1 LETGGGQAYVASG
14 MKTAATNSKLAGLTL
29 IELLVVVVVIAIVA
43 VMLTPRSRIH
53 EKAYTVV
60 CMSHQKQIG
69 LGLIMFQTDNNGEF
83 PWQVA
88 GTNGGSLESVSQGQ
102 VSPHFQ
108 VLSKYIPNLTNLLL
122 CPTDK
127 NRKPA
132 DNVSQLRDENVSYFL
147 NLDAG
152 TNTPINT
159 SILGGD
165 RHLEADNKPVHP
177 GLFICT
183 SNMVLSWSSELH
195 GKMRNGPH
203 GGLLFGDGH
212 VQFTTSKDLN
222 DFIQSQPAA
231 TNRFAVP

>member
-1 LETGGGQAYVASG
+1 
-14 MKTAATNSKLAGLTL
+14 MKIATTNFKHAGLTL
-29 IELLVVVVVIAIVA
+29 IELLVLVA
-43 VMLTPRSRIH
+43 VIIILAGMAIPTRTEPHR
-53 EKAYTVV
+53 AYGVV

-69 LGLIMFQTDNNGEF
+69 LGLIMFEGDNNWQF

-88 GTNGGSLESVSQGQ
+88 GANGGSLDLISPGQ

-108 VLSKYIPNLTNLLL
+108 RLSQYIPNLTDLLL

-132 DNVSQLRDENVSYFL
+132 DNISQLRDENVSYFL
-147 NLDAG
+147 NLGAG
-152 TNTPINT
+152 TNTPIST

-195 GKMRNGPH
+195 GKMSNGPH

-222 DFIQSQPAA
+222 DFIQRQPAA